1 MDQASRLAAFEQML
15 AAVQADYAST
25 VNKMTQLKTAG
36 KEKTVTYRQLLG
48 NKLSLQNI
56 LTMYQIYGLID
67 DWKSEPQGRENR

>member
-1 MDQASRLAAFEQML
+1 MDHERRFAAFEQML

-25 VNKMTQLKTAG
+25 VHKMTQLKAAG

-67 DWKSEPQGRENR
+67 DWKSEPQVRENR

>member
-1 MDQASRLAAFEQML
+1 MDHERRLAAFEQML

-48 NKLSLQNI
+48 NKLALQNI

>member
-1 MDQASRLAAFEQML
+1 MDHERRFAAFEQML
-15 AAVQADYAST
+15 AAVQADYAAT
-25 VNKMTQLKTAG
+25 VNKMTQLKAAG

-67 DWKSEPQGRENR
+67 DWKSEPQGRESR

>member
-1 MDQASRLAAFEQML
+1 MDHERRFAAFEQML
-15 AAVQADYAST
+15 AAVQADYVST
-25 VNKMTQLKTAG
+25 VHKMTQLKAAG

>member
-1 MDQASRLAAFEQML
+1 MDHERRFAAFEQML
-15 AAVQADYAST
+15 AAVQADYAAT
-25 VNKMTQLKTAG
+25 VHKMTQLKAAG

-56 LTMYQIYGLID
+56 LTMYQLYGLID